1 MNTKNILAAAA
12 IFAASATAF
21 AQQTEFVAPDAGFT
35 STRTRAEVIAEMNQ
49 AYQDGTLA
57 TQQFDGQ
64 PTAVASNG
72 SSRSREEVRAEA
84 RQASQDKSNVGLYFG
99 A

>member
-1 MNTKNILAAAA
+1 MNTRKILAAAA

-35 STRTRAEVIAEMNQ
+35 STKTRAEVIAEMNQ

-57 TQQFDGQ
+57 TQQVDGET
-64 PTAVASNG
+64 TAIAANG
-72 SSRSREEVRAEA
+72 SRSRADVRAEL
-84 RQASQDKSNVGLYFG
+84 RQASQDKTNASLYFG